1 MIGYHAVSVIADA
14 AVKDIEGFDRELALK
29 AMKHSADQK
38 HFGLAAY
45 ADHGFMGMEEER
57 ESVSKTL
64 EYAYDDWCIAELARR
79 EGQNDDY
86 ERFSARAQYYKNV
99 FDSATGFMR
108 PRTNAQWLT
117 PFDPR
122 EVDFN
127 FTEANSWQYT
137 FFVPQDISGLDDT
150 DGRQAGFRRETR
162 CAVCRTYTKQP
173 AANRQTSRD

>member
-1 MIGYHAVSVIADA
+1 
-14 AVKDIEGFDRELALK
+14 
-29 AMKHSADQK
+29 MKHSADQK

-99 FDSATGFMR
+99 FDPATGFMR

-137 FFVPQDISGLDDT
+137 FFVPQDISGLMTLMGGKPAFAAKLDALFAAPT
-150 DGRQAGFRRETR
+150 QNHRPRTGRHHGTNWPI
-162 CAVCRTYTKQP
+162 CA
-173 AANRQTSRD
+173 RQ